1 MSRTFVLERTFLAV
15 KSVIGRTTMVDKQAA
30 SPATH
35 TNPRIEKDRRMIL
48 EARAKGRGA
57 TFKTFVRLSGPGWL
71 QSGITLGGGSLAS
84 CLYLGTLVG
93 FDFLWLQPAAMILG
107 VIMLSAIAYVTL
119 STGQRP
125 VRAINEH
132 LNPVLGW
139 GWLLAAMTANLIWS
153 MPQFGLGMAAIRQNL
168 LPGVFGPDAMPEMQ
182 GRVLAACLFV
192 AFALSGSMLYGV
204 GGRGTRIFELLV
216 RGLVTFVVLCFLGVV
231 IKLSVD
237 GVLDWGEAL
246 AGLVPDFGLLSRPA
260 DKFLSHIEAVAPAF
274 RDYWTD
280 LIVGQQRDV
289 MIGAAA
295 AAVGINMTFM
305 LPYSM
310 LRKGWDRD
318 FRGLAIFDLSTG
330 LFIPFVLAT
339 GFVVMASATQFH
351 AAPAKGL
358 LGELDDEGRAVV
370 PARNLVKPFND
381 LLAGR
386 LVYEIGA
393 EAFASLPDNERLE
406 RMKSLPQ
413 EDKVLAAM
421 LVKRDSF
428 NLAEALAPL
437 TGRRFS
443 QYVFGLGVLGMV
455 TGAATM
461 LMTINGLCL
470 CELLNKRPGGWTQR
484 IGSLM
489 VVLSALPPL
498 FWNQAQ
504 VWLAVVASV
513 ICGTLLPIAYVT
525 FFLLMN
531 RRSLLGDSIPRGG
544 RRALWNGLMGIAC
557 VLAAFGSLWTLWA
570 KTRWIGIV
578 VFLGFVAL
586 AGIAQICRRPHHA
599 GGRI

>member
-1 MSRTFVLERTFLAV
+1 M
-15 KSVIGRTTMVDKQAA
+15 
-30 SPATH
+30 
-35 TNPRIEKDRRMIL
+35 NPRIEKDRQL
-48 EARAKGRGA
+48 LLDARARGRGA
-57 TFKTFVRLSGPGWL
+57 TFMAFLRLSGPGWL
-71 QSGITLGGGSLAS
+71 QSGITLGGGSLSS

-93 FDFLWLQPAAMILG
+93 FSFLWLQPLAMILG
-107 VIMLSAIAYVTL
+107 VVMLSAIAYVTL
-119 STGQRP
+119 STGRRP

-132 LNPVLGW
+132 VNPVLGW
-139 GWLLAAMTANLIWS
+139 GWLLAAMTANMIWS

-168 LPGVFGPDAMPEMQ
+168 LPQIFGPDAMPEMQ
-182 GRVLAACLFV
+182 GRILAAVFFV
-192 AFALSGSMLYGV
+192 ALALAGSMLYGL
-204 GGRGTRIFELLV
+204 GGRGTRIFEFLV

-231 IKLSVD
+231 IKLTAE
-237 GVLDWGEAL
+237 GILDWGKVL
-246 AGLVPDFGLLSRPA
+246 AGLAPDFSLLSRPA
-260 DKFLSHIEAVAPAF
+260 DKFLSHIEVVAPAF
-274 RDYWTD
+274 RDYWTN

-339 GFVVMASATQFH
+339 SFVIMASATQFH

-358 LGELDDEGRAVV
+358 LGELDDQGRAVV
-370 PARNLVKPFND
+370 PAKNLVRPFND

-386 LVYEIGA
+386 LKYEVGEA
-393 EAFASLPDNERLE
+393 AFASLSDAERVE
-406 RMKSLPQ
+406 RAKSLP
-413 EDKVLAAM
+413 EADRIMAAM

-428 NLAEALAPL
+428 NLAEALVPL
-437 TGRRFS
+437 TGRRFA

-470 CELLNKRPGGWTQR
+470 CELLNRPKGGWTQR

-489 VVLSALPPL
+489 VVFCVLAPL

-504 VWLAVVASV
+504 IWLAVVASV
-513 ICGTLLPIAYVT
+513 FCGTLLPIAYFT
-525 FFLLMN
+525 FFLMMN
-531 RRSLLGDSIPRGG
+531 RRSLLGADVPRGA
-544 RRALWNGLMGIAC
+544 RRLWWNALMGIAC
-557 VLAAFGSLWTLWA
+557 LLAGFGSLWTLWA
-570 KTRWIGIV
+570 KVRWVGIGA
-578 VFLGFVAL
+578 FLAFVAL
-586 AGIAQICRRPHHA
+586 AIIVQVARKPQMTHA
-599 GGRI
+599 ADSVSCAP

>member
-1 MSRTFVLERTFLAV
+1 
-15 KSVIGRTTMVDKQAA
+15 MVDKQPAA
-30 SPATH
+30 PATH
-35 TNPRIEKDRRMIL
+35 MNPRIERDRQMIVD
-48 EARAKGRGA
+48 ARARGRGA
-57 TFKTFVRLSGPGWL
+57 MFKTFVRLSGPGWL

-93 FDFLWLQPAAMILG
+93 FSFLWLQPVAMILG
-107 VIMLSAIAYVTL
+107 VVMMSAIAYVTL

-132 LNPVLGW
+132 INPVLGW
-139 GWLLAAMTANLIWS
+139 GWLLAAMLANMIWS

-192 AFALSGSMLYGV
+192 AFALSGSMLYGI

-231 IKLSVD
+231 VKLTAE
-237 GVLDWGEAL
+237 GILDWGKVL

-260 DKFLSHIEAVAPAF
+260 DKFLSHIEAVAPSS
-274 RDYWTD
+274 RDYWAG

-339 GFVVMASATQFH
+339 SFVVMASATQFH
-351 AAPAKGL
+351 AVPAKGL
-358 LGELDDEGRAVV
+358 LGELDKEGQVVV
-370 PARNLVKPFND
+370 PAKNLVKPFQG

-386 LVYEIGA
+386 LKYELGE
-393 EAFASLPDNERLE
+393 EAFASLSDNERTE
-406 RMKSLPQ
+406 RMKSLPR
-413 EDKVLAAM
+413 EDRIMAAM

-437 TGRRFS
+437 TGRRFA

-484 IGSLM
+484 IGSMM
-489 VVLSALPPL
+489 VVISALAPL

-513 ICGTLLPIAYVT
+513 FCGTLLPIAYFT
-525 FFLLMN
+525 FFLMMN
-531 RRSLLGDSIPRGG
+531 RRSLLGDSVPTGG
-544 RRALWNGLMGIAC
+544 RRVLWNGLMGIAC

-578 VFLGFVAL
+578 VFFGFVAL
-586 AGIAQICRRPHHA
+586 AVIVRI
-599 GGRI
+599 GRKPRGTCGCA

>member
-1 MSRTFVLERTFLAV
+1 MADQQS
-15 KSVIGRTTMVDKQAA
+15 AA
-30 SPATH
+30 AATH
-35 TNPRIEKDRRMIL
+35 MNPRIEQDRRML
-48 EARAKGRGA
+48 LDAQAKGRGA
-57 TFKTFVRLSGPGWL
+57 TFKAFLRLSGPGWL

-93 FDFLWLQPAAMILG
+93 FSFLWLQPLAMILG
-107 VIMLSAIAYVTL
+107 VVMLSAIAYVTL
-119 STGQRP
+119 STGKRP

-132 LNPVLGW
+132 VNPVLGW
-139 GWLLAAMTANLIWS
+139 GWLLAAMTANMIWS

-168 LPGVFGPDAMPEMQ
+168 LPQVFGPDAMPEMQ
-182 GRVLAACLFV
+182 GRILAACLFV
-192 AFALSGSMLYGV
+192 AFTLCGSMLYGM
-204 GGRGTRIFELLV
+204 GGRGTRIFERLI

-231 IKLSVD
+231 IKLSVE
-237 GVLDWGEAL
+237 GILDWGEVL
-246 AGLVPDFGLLSRPA
+246 AGLVPDFSLLSKPA
-260 DKFLSHIEAVAPAF
+260 AKFLSHIDAVAPAF
-274 RDYWTD
+274 RDYWTN

-351 AAPAKGL
+351 AVPAKGL
-358 LGELDDEGRAVV
+358 LGELDEQGRAVV
-370 PARNLVKPFND
+370 PAKNLVKPFND

-386 LVYEIGA
+386 LKYEMGEGA
-393 EAFASLPDNERLE
+393 FTSLSDGDKAGRLQSLPEADRV
-406 RMKSLPQ
+406 M
-413 EDKVLAAM
+413 AAM

-428 NLAEALAPL
+428 NLAEALTPL
-437 TGRRFS
+437 TGKRFS

-470 CELLNKRPGGWTQR
+470 CELLNRPKGGWTQR

-489 VVLSALPPL
+489 VVSSALVPL

-504 VWLAVVASV
+504 IWLAVVAS
-513 ICGTLLPIAYVT
+513 IFCGTLLPIAYFT
-525 FFLLMN
+525 FLLMMN
-531 RRSLLGDSIPRGG
+531 RRSLLGADVPAGG
-544 RRALWNGLMGIAC
+544 RRIWWNALMGVAC
-557 VLAAFGSLWTLWA
+557 LLAGFGSLWTLWV
-570 KTRWIGIV
+570 KVRWVGIAA
-578 VFLGFVAL
+578 FFGFVAL
-586 AGIAQICRRPHHA
+586 VILVQIARKPRATQTGTAESVSCPS
-599 GGRI
+599 

>member
-1 MSRTFVLERTFLAV
+1 MTDRQPAT
-15 KSVIGRTTMVDKQAA
+15 
-30 SPATH
+30 PATH
-35 TNPRIEKDRRMIL
+35 MNPRIERDRRMIVD
-48 EARAKGRGA
+48 ARAKGRGA
-57 TFKTFVRLSGPGWL
+57 MFKAFVRLSGPGWL

-93 FDFLWLQPAAMILG
+93 FSFLWLQPVAMILG
-107 VIMLSAIAYVTL
+107 VVMLSAIAYVTL

-132 LNPVLGW
+132 VNPVLGW
-139 GWLLAAMTANLIWS
+139 GWLLAAMLANMIWS

-168 LPGVFGPDAMPEMQ
+168 LPGVFGPDVMPEME
-182 GRVLAACLFV
+182 GRILAACLFV
-192 AFALSGSMLYGV
+192 ACAMSGSMLYGV

-216 RGLVTFVVLCFLGVV
+216 RGLVTLVVLCFLGVV
-231 IKLSVD
+231 IKLTVE
-237 GVLDWGEAL
+237 GILNWREVL

-260 DKFLSHIEAVAPAF
+260 EKFLSHIEAVAPAF
-274 RDYWTD
+274 RDYWTG

-318 FRGLAIFDLSTG
+318 FRGLAIFDVSTG

-339 GFVVMASATQFH
+339 SFVVMASATQFH
-351 AAPAKGL
+351 TVPAKGL
-358 LGELDDEGRAVV
+358 LGELDEQGRAVV
-370 PARNLVKPFND
+370 PAKNLVKPFHD
-381 LLAGR
+381 LLTGR
-386 LVYEIGA
+386 LRYELGE
-393 EAFASLPDNERLE
+393 EAFASLTASEKTE
-406 RMKSLPQ
+406 RMQLLPQ
-413 EDKVLAAM
+413 EDKVMAAM

-437 TGRRFS
+437 TGKRFA

-489 VVLSALPPL
+489 VVLSVLVPL

-513 ICGTLLPIAYVT
+513 FCGTLLPIAYFT
-525 FFLLMN
+525 FFLMMN
-531 RRSLLGDSIPRGG
+531 RRSLLGDSVPTGG
-544 RRALWNGLMGIAC
+544 RWVLWNGLMGIAC

-578 VFLGFVAL
+578 VFFGFVAMAVIVQISRTARG
-586 AGIAQICRRPHHA
+586 AGRHA
-599 GGRI
+599 

>member
-1 MSRTFVLERTFLAV
+1 MTDR
-15 KSVIGRTTMVDKQAA
+15 QPAA
-30 SPATH
+30 PATH
-35 TNPRIEKDRRMIL
+35 MNPRIERDRQMIVD
-48 EARAKGRGA
+48 ARAKGRGA
-57 TFKTFVRLSGPGWL
+57 MFKAFVRLSGPGWL

-93 FDFLWLQPAAMILG
+93 FSFLWLQPVAMILG
-107 VIMLSAIAYVTL
+107 VVMLSAIAYVTL

-132 LNPVLGW
+132 VNPVLGW
-139 GWLLAAMTANLIWS
+139 GWLLAAMLANMIWS

-168 LPGVFGPDAMPEMQ
+168 LPGVFGPDVMPEMQ
-182 GRVLAACLFV
+182 GRILAACLFV
-192 AFALSGSMLYGV
+192 ALALSGSMLYGI

-216 RGLVTFVVLCFLGVV
+216 RGLVTLVVLCFLGVV
-231 IKLSVD
+231 IKLTVE
-237 GVLDWGEAL
+237 GILNWREVL

-260 DKFLSHIEAVAPAF
+260 EKFLSHIEAVAPTF
-274 RDYWTD
+274 RDYWTG

-339 GFVVMASATQFH
+339 SFVVMASATQFH
-351 AAPAKGL
+351 AMPAKGL
-358 LGELDDEGRAVV
+358 LGELDDQGRAVV
-370 PARNLVKPFND
+370 PAKNLIKPFHD

-386 LVYEIGA
+386 LKYELGE
-393 EAFASLPDNERLE
+393 EAFAALTDSEKTE
-406 RMKSLPQ
+406 RMQLLPQ
-413 EDKVLAAM
+413 EDKVMAAM

-437 TGRRFS
+437 TGRRFA

-470 CELLNKRPGGWTQR
+470 CELLDKRPGGWTQR

-489 VVLSALPPL
+489 VVLSALAPL

-513 ICGTLLPIAYVT
+513 FCGTLLPIAYFT
-525 FFLLMN
+525 FFMMMN
-531 RRSLLGDSIPRGG
+531 RKSLLGDSVPTGG
-544 RRALWNGLMGIAC
+544 RRVLWNGLMGIAC

-578 VFLGFVAL
+578 VFFGFVAL
-586 AGIAQICRRPHHA
+586 AVIVQIARRA
-599 GGRI
+599 RGADGRT